1 MKGGNHQSHNKSLE
15 VSEMITMH
23 KETISIAS
31 SGDQS
36 EYLRHTASTTN
47 FKRKIEEQETRLL
60 PEGRSSSVK

>member
-1 MKGGNHQSHNKSLE
+1 LE